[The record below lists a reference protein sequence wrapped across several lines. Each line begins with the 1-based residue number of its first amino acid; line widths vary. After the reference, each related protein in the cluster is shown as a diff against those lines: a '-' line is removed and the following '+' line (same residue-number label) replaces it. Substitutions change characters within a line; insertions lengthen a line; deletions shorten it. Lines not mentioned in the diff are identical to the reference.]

1 MDGATLSLLNTTS
14 SAAVV
19 SVSTSKDKVLAA
31 LESLVEEV
39 NNLASQLATLTER
52 GLNGGE
58 RGALASES
66 TVRAIS
72 DRLKKITTEPIFG
85 YGENPVYL
93 ANLGVSTTK
102 TGGLKINERTFDLAF
117 KDDPQALTSLYSGNP
132 GIPISPGI
140 AKNPAT
146 KDVARLTDVEA
157 VKDVSFHVNQGEI
170 FSILGPNG
178 AGKSTTILMLTTLL
192 RVTSG
197 SGTIF
202 GLDVEKEDRNVREK
216 IGIALQDTGLDNL
229 LTGRELFFTTARLWG
244 FSKTDAETRTSELLE
259 LVGLEEAADR
269 RVKTYSGGMKR
280 RLDLGL
286 SLVHKPD
293 VLFLDE
299 PTTGLDPG
307 SRRVLWDEIKR
318 LRDGGVTIILTTQ
331 YLEEADELADRI
343 SIIDNGLVAAE
354 GTPDELKA
362 LIGGDVITFTFNS
375 DNDVK
380 KAQQLIE
387 NSETEKNQLR
397 VTVENG
403 AEKIPD
409 LLKNLSKNKLEA
421 VSVTANKPSL
431 DDVFLEVT
439 GYRLEGATEEE
450 GLKEEVSE
458 NE

>member
-1 MDGATLSLLNTTS
+1 MF
-14 SAAVV
+14 AVEAKNLKK
-19 SVSTSKDKVLAA
+19 TFKSKD
-31 LESLVEEV
+31 
-39 NNLASQLATLTER
+39 
-52 GLNGGE
+52 G
-58 RGALASES
+58 
-66 TVRAIS
+66 
-72 DRLKKITTEPIFG
+72 
-85 YGENPVYL
+85 
-93 ANLGVSTTK
+93 
-102 TGGLKINERTFDLAF
+102 
-117 KDDPQALTSLYSGNP
+117 
-132 GIPISPGI
+132 
-140 AKNPAT
+140 
-146 KDVARLTDVEA
+146 DVEA

-375 DNDVK
+375 DNEAK

>member
-1 MDGATLSLLNTTS
+1 LF
-14 SAAVV
+14 AVEAKNLKK
-19 SVSTSKDKVLAA
+19 TFKSKD
-31 LESLVEEV
+31 
-39 NNLASQLATLTER
+39 
-52 GLNGGE
+52 G
-58 RGALASES
+58 
-66 TVRAIS
+66 
-72 DRLKKITTEPIFG
+72 
-85 YGENPVYL
+85 
-93 ANLGVSTTK
+93 
-102 TGGLKINERTFDLAF
+102 
-117 KDDPQALTSLYSGNP
+117 
-132 GIPISPGI
+132 
-140 AKNPAT
+140 
-146 KDVARLTDVEA
+146 DVEA

-202 GLDVEKEDRNVREK
+202 GLDVEKEDKNVREK

-244 FSKTDAETRTSELLE
+244 FSKTDAETRTSELLQ

-375 DNDVK
+375 DNEVK

-409 LLKNLSKNKLEA
+409 LLKHLSNNKLEV

-431 DDVFLEVT
+431 DDVFLQVT
-439 GYRLEGATEEE
+439 GYRLEGAAEEE
-450 GLKEEVSE
+450 KLEEEMSE

>member
-1 MDGATLSLLNTTS
+1 MF
-14 SAAVV
+14 AVEAKNLKK
-19 SVSTSKDKVLAA
+19 TFKSKD
-31 LESLVEEV
+31 
-39 NNLASQLATLTER
+39 
-52 GLNGGE
+52 G
-58 RGALASES
+58 
-66 TVRAIS
+66 
-72 DRLKKITTEPIFG
+72 
-85 YGENPVYL
+85 
-93 ANLGVSTTK
+93 
-102 TGGLKINERTFDLAF
+102 
-117 KDDPQALTSLYSGNP
+117 
-132 GIPISPGI
+132 
-140 AKNPAT
+140 
-146 KDVARLTDVEA
+146 DVEA

-202 GLDVEKEDRNVREK
+202 GLDVEKEDKNVREK

-244 FSKTDAETRTSELLE
+244 FSKTDAETRTSELLQ

-362 LIGGDVITFTFNS
+362 LIGGDVITFIFNS
-375 DNDVK
+375 DNEAK
-380 KAQQLIE
+380 KGQQLIE

-409 LLKNLSKNKLEA
+409 LLKHLSNNKLEV

-431 DDVFLEVT
+431 DDVFLQVT
-439 GYRLEGATEEE
+439 GYRLEGAEEE
-450 GLKEEVSE
+450 EKLEEEMSE